1 MTYALDFWGC
11 HPKRLCPETRGTLFA
26 LDLCLLPSLARRIMP
41 PPSPRSRRL
50 HWMRQSRSSAGPFS
64 YRRSEGREGGPSSYA
79 KSPPSLPPS
88 LLGGRR
94 ALLFFFLAPL
104 SVVPPRP
111 VVGEGGLP
119 PEMPT
124 VHHCGIEQGA
134 CSADSSPSAQS
145 SLKIAGSVLGLS
157 TTGVD

>member
-1 MTYALDFWGC
+1 MLLIFWAC
-11 HPKRLCPETRGTLFA
+11 HPKRLCPETRSTLFA
-26 LDLCLLPSLARRIMP
+26 PDLCLLPSPARRIMP

-79 KSPPSLPPS
+79 KSPPSSPPLLAVVEPSSSSSSWLPFRLF
-88 LLGGRR
+88 LL
-94 ALLFFFLAPL
+94 
-104 SVVPPRP
+104 VPF
-111 VVGEGGLP
+111 VVGEGGGLP

-145 SLKIAGSVLGLS
+145 SLP
-157 TTGVD
+157 

>member
-1 MTYALDFWGC
+1 MLLIFGAVTF

-41 PPSPRSRRL
+41 RSRRL

-64 YRRSEGREGGPSSYA
+64 YRRSGGRDGGPSSYA
-79 KSPPSLPPS
+79 KSPPSFPPS
-88 LLGGRR
+88 LLSGRR
-94 ALLFFFLAPL
+94 SLLFFFFLAPL

-111 VVGEGGLP
+111 VRCWGGRRP

-145 SLKIAGSVLGLS
+145 SLP
-157 TTGVD
+157 